1 MLESCV
7 FAVRCSSVS
16 LAAFDNLLAYFAWS
30 AVYAVAVS
38 SAFSSALDE
47 SINGANDVNGV
58 YLQYSTMYQRS
69 MSMVRVCSVHNAY
82 KEKQMHPQHAS

>member
-1 MLESCV
+1 MLVSSV

-16 LAAFDNLLAYFAWS
+16 LAVFDNLWAYLAWI

-47 SINGANDVNGV
+47 SMNGANDVNGV
-58 YLQYSTMYQRS
+58 YLQYSTMHQ
-69 MSMVRVCSVHNAY
+69 
-82 KEKQMHPQHAS
+82 